1 MSDRLSQIGEQIQA
15 MHERRSHG
23 ICYANDQEQFE
34 ALIAEAALLS
44 KDELNQSKAK

>member
-1 MSDRLSQIGEQIQA
+1 MSDRLTQIGEQIQA

-23 ICYANDQEQFE
+23 ICFPSDQEQLE

-44 KDELNQSKAK
+44 KEELAAKPR